1 MSTAEINDYI
11 KMSVFIG
18 ICVCFLAGVL
28 FVAYVIF
35 CPTAFVLSPV
45 ISR

>member
-1 MSTAEINDYI
+1 MSTAEIKDSI

-18 ICVCFLAGVL
+18 ICVCLLAVVL
-28 FVAYVIF
+28 FVAYAVF
-35 CPTAFVLSPV
+35 SPTAFVLSPV